1 MPKEHFDTSTLLG
14 IETMRRPGG
23 ELRER
28 TVVKLHNG
36 KTVNTFTLFAE
47 IVNGLAT
54 HTINCFDADGNEYE
68 AWHLTIDV
76 NRNLT
81 ALSWFQI

>member
-1 MPKEHFDTSTLLG
+1 MSN
-14 IETMRRPGG
+14 RPGR

-28 TVVKLHNG
+28 TPVSLVNG
-36 KTVNTFTLFAE
+36 KPAYTFTLFAE
-47 IVNGLAT
+47 IVSGLAT
-54 HTINCFDADGNEYE
+54 HTISCFDADGNEYE

-76 NRNLT
+76 DRNLT